1 MDEDEKDDGFTIIID
16 GYSDRTVGQG
26 VKARGFQSYFK
37 KIRKKRRILCYLPI
51 NGLLT
56 KDAEWGA
63 FYSQNR
69 AGRTAGERGTKMS
82 VYSYYQFVKKEP
94 NNPSSFT
101 YYYSI
106 PKGFTQTDMINA
118 ECDYSLLIGKGG
130 NLIYNFKVEN
140 KLSKKVGLCTLTAK
154 K

>member
-1 MDEDEKDDGFTIIID
+1 MDEDETDEGFTIIID

-26 VKARGFQSYFK
+26 VKVRGFQSYFK
-37 KIRKKRRILCYLPI
+37 KVRKKRRIMCYLPI

-69 AGRTAGERGTKMS
+69 AGRTAGERGTKIS
-82 VYSYYQFVKKEP
+82 VYSYYQFLKKEP
-94 NNPSSFT
+94 NNPSSFL

-106 PKGFTQTDMINA
+106 PKGFTQT
-118 ECDYSLLIGKGG
+118 GG
-130 NLIYNFKVEN
+130 NLR
-140 KLSKKVGLCTLTAK
+140 GLGETTAQK
-154 K
+154 SAGREARQQGSGKRPAAQA